1 MKESCLVKKKKSFFF
16 FFSLGKEAI
25 LPEECNI
32 ENLLEFLTHWSA
44 LYISDS
50 AL

>member
-1 MKESCLVKKKKSFFF
+1 MEKSCLVKKKKKAFFF
-16 FFSLGKEAI
+16 FLGKEAI

-50 AL
+50 TL